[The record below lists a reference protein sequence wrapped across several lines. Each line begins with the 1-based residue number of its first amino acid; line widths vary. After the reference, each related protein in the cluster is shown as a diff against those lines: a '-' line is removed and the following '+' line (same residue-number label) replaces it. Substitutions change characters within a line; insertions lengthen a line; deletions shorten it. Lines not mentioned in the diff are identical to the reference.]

1 MENTNPIEFTLQ
13 AMQQQFA
20 RFGAVMENVT
30 ERLERLEFQAPP
42 RNEEERESDGEDDRT
57 STHRNERRGGGRR
70 RRHQNEVDGDLGSIK
85 LKIPTFQGR
94 SDPEAYLEW
103 ERKVELIFEC
113 HNYSEEKKV
122 RLAAIEFTDYAIVWW
137 DQLTTNRR
145 RYRERPIS
153 TWEEMKSI
161 MRKRFVPSHY
171 FCELYQ
177 KLQSMNQGTKSVDEY
192 YKEMEIAMIR
202 ANVDEDREATM
213 ARFLCGLNK
222 EIANIVDL
230 QHYVELEDMV
240 HMAMKVERQLKKK
253 GTFQRNFP
261 TSSQSSKSKE
271 WTSSKSNFGAASKP
285 QNDVSKF
292 KSNEGEK
299 GKGISNSTYS
309 TRNRDIKCFRCQGVG
324 HIASQCPNKRVMVL
338 KPNGEIE
345 SESEHDDDDDDGEDD
360 EQLEEIVPEHGELLV
375 VRRALNVQIKQ
386 EEEQR
391 KNIFHTRCLVQ
402 GKVCMLIIDGG
413 SCTNVASGEMVE
425 KLNLKTE
432 RHPHPY
438 KLQWLNECGEI
449 RVTKQVLISFSI
461 GNYKDEVLC
470 DVVPMH
476 ASHILLGRPWQF
488 DRRVTYDGF
497 RNHYTFK
504 DNNKSIMLV
513 SLTPQQVQEDQQK
526 LSQARR
532 AREVE
537 SNKSEEFEDVFP
549 EDEPSGLPH
558 LRGIEHQ
565 IDFAPG
571 VVLPNRPAYRANP
584 EETKEIQM
592 QVQELLEKGKIRE
605 SMSPCAVPVIVVPK
619 KDGSWRMCTD
629 CRAIN
634 KITVKYRYPIPRL
647 DDMLDELYGA
657 IVFSKID
664 LKSGYHQIRIRE
676 GDEWKIAFKTKYGL
690 YEWLVMPFGLTN
702 APSTFMRLMHHVL
715 RNFIGKFVV
724 VYFDD
729 ILIYS
734 KNVEE
739 HLDHLRAV
747 LDTLRKESLYANLKK
762 CSFCMDKVVFL
773 GFVVSANGIE
783 MEKEKV
789 KAILEWPIPQNV
801 AQVRSFHG
809 LASFYRRMFELECD
823 ASGVGVGAVLL
834 QDGKPIAYF
843 SEKLKGAQLN
853 YPTYDKELYALVRA
867 LETWQ
872 HYLWPR
878 EFVIHTDHES
888 LKYLKGQA
896 CEHAAFDKFYKHEG
910 YLFRENKLCIPK
922 CSMREL
928 LVREAHGGGLMM
940 QPKNL

>member
-42 RNEEERESDGEDDRT
+42 RNEEEGESEGEDDHT

-171 FCELYQ
+171 FRELYQ

-202 ANVDEDREATM
+202 ANVEEDREATM

-299 GKGISNSTYS
+299 GKGISNSTSS

-345 SESEHDDDDDDGEDD
+345 SESEHDDDDDEDD

-391 KNIFHTRCLVQ
+391 ENIFHTRCLVQ

-504 DNNKSIMLV
+504 HNNKSIMLV

-537 SNKSEEFEDVFP
+537 GNKSEVVKKESSEKKSREKSKSEGKEKQNFYVRTKEIKSAIVEEKSVFILVYKESFFSTNELTPSLPSTFVSLLQEFEDVFP
-549 EDEPSGLPH
+549 EEEPSGLPP

-565 IDFAPG
+565 IDFVPG
-571 VVLPNRPAYRANP
+571 AVLPNRPAYRANP
-584 EETKEIQM
+584 EETKEIQR

-605 SMSPCAVPVIVVPK
+605 SMSPCAVPVIVVSK

-676 GDEWKIAFKTKYGL
+676 GDEWKTAFKTKYGL

-747 LDTLRKESLYANLKK
+747 LDTLRKESLYANLKSVLFAWIK
-762 CSFCMDKVVFL
+762 LFFL
-773 GFVVSANGIE
+773 
-783 MEKEKV
+783 
-789 KAILEWPIPQNV
+789 
-801 AQVRSFHG
+801 
-809 LASFYRRMFELECD
+809 
-823 ASGVGVGAVLL
+823 VLL
-834 QDGKPIAYF
+834 
-843 SEKLKGAQLN
+843 
-853 YPTYDKELYALVRA
+853 
-867 LETWQ
+867 
-872 HYLWPR
+872 
-878 EFVIHTDHES
+878 
-888 LKYLKGQA
+888 
-896 CEHAAFDKFYKHEG
+896 
-910 YLFRENKLCIPK
+910 
-922 CSMREL
+922 
-928 LVREAHGGGLMM
+928 
-940 QPKNL
+940 